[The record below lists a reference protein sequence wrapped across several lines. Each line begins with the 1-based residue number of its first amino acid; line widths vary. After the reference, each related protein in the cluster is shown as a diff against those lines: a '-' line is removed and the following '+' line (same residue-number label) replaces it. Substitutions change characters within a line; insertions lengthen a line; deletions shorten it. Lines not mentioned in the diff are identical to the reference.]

1 MASTSAARSI
11 ARSRSGLLGYRPRS
25 SPAPNWIG
33 LTKMLTTTRSFS
45 RHAAST
51 RLIWPTWRA
60 PIVGTS
66 PIEQPS
72 ARHPRAMS
80 RMNAGVAIAIG
91 VLAAGAVLDLVH
103 LAGRAGGRPVG
114 SNGGCRGVRMLGAGE
129 RAVADLLDVS
139 LGGPCDLVGQ
149 VGVSLHELRRLA
161 GREAEHVVEHEHLPI
176 GRGTGPD
183 ADGRDAH
190 RLGHVGRQV
199 RGHALQDDAE
209 RAGLLQLPGVRQ
221 DARGLLLAL
230 ALNF

>member
-1 MASTSAARSI
+1 MASTPAARSI

-33 LTKMLTTTRSFS
+33 FTKMLTTTRSFS

-51 RLIWPTWRA
+51 RLMWPRCRA

-72 ARHPRAMS
+72 ERHPRAMS

-91 VLAAGAVLDLVH
+91 VLAAGPVLDLVH
-103 LAGRAGGRPVG
+103 LAGPAGRGTVGPCRGR
-114 SNGGCRGVRMLGAGE
+114 RGVRMLGAGE
-129 RAVADLLDVS
+129 RAVADLLDLS
-139 LGGPCDLVGQ
+139 LGGSCDLVRQGC
-149 VGVSLHELRRLA
+149 VSLHELRRLA

-190 RLGHVGRQV
+190 RLGHAGRQ
-199 RGHALQDDAE
+199 A
-209 RAGLLQLPGVRQ
+209 
-221 DARGLLLAL
+221 
-230 ALNF
+230 